1 MYDCQTDTYTDFQYG
16 QTGRPATPR
25 SGLCGPLEAI
35 SPEPARQSTLSRL
48 VAHASA
54 LGYECRHHG
63 DRVRVL
69 DVSLEHA
76 LQLDAAF
83 GAELAIR
90 CELRIDG
97 FVPLPG

>member
-1 MYDCQTDTYTDFQYG
+1 MYDCQTDTYTEFQYG
-16 QTGRPATPR
+16 QTDRPAIKPG
-25 SGLCGPLEAI
+25 GLRGPLEAI
-35 SPEPARQSTLSRL
+35 SPEPAQQSALVRL
-48 VAHASA
+48 LAHASA

-69 DVSLEHA
+69 DVCLEHA

-97 FVPLPG
+97 FVPLPS